1 MAAGRTKRHD
11 DGAEPR
17 RRHRLASGRRDLI
30 AGAAFAAVL
39 LSAGAVATVRELANW
54 HGRGARSVAASHVG
68 TNGASDRAGQ
78 ARGRPATVPASAAP
92 SGPAPALSPP
102 AGDCTRP
109 QFATSKPT
117 AGWSD
122 GTYYLDNNMWNA
134 GRYSVTQTLYACSYR
149 NWFVVADMNN
159 GRGDGV
165 VKTYPDVQRTF
176 SEPAIS
182 SFRSISST
190 FAETG
195 PGTGIYE
202 DAYDI
207 WINGVARPGSTE
219 IMIWT
224 NTVHQVPSGSVRASA
239 TIGGRA
245 FQVWRS
251 GHYIAFVA
259 EVNFSAGTLNLLQF
273 LDWVMARGWIAGR
286 STLGQIDYGAEMV
299 STGNVPAT
307 FSFTNFS
314 IKTS

>member
-1 MAAGRTKRHD
+1 
-11 DGAEPR
+11 
-17 RRHRLASGRRDLI
+17 
-30 AGAAFAAVL
+30 
-39 LSAGAVATVRELANW
+39 
-54 HGRGARSVAASHVG
+54 
-68 TNGASDRAGQ
+68 
-78 ARGRPATVPASAAP
+78 
-92 SGPAPALSPP
+92 
-102 AGDCTRP
+102 
-109 QFATSKPT
+109 
-117 AGWSD
+117 
-122 GTYYLDNNMWNA
+122 MWNA

-176 SEPAIS
+176 SDPAIS
-182 SFRSISST
+182 SFHSISST
-190 FAETG
+190 FAESG

-207 WINGVARPGSTE
+207 WINGVGRSGSTE

-224 NTVHQVPSGSVRASA
+224 DNVHQVPSGSVRASA
-239 TIGGRA
+239 TLGGRT
-245 FQVWRS
+245 FQVWKS
-251 GHYIAFVA
+251 GHYVAFVA
-259 EVNFSAGTLNLLQF
+259 DVNFSSGTLNLLQF
-273 LDWVMARGWIAGR
+273 LDWVMARGWIAAR